1 MITGNPKIRLSKT
14 DFCRFL
20 NDHSDRMPEL
30 VKYWESYAEKC
41 ARARKD
47 KASQFGFWIRAN
59 KPVLFDRIFK
69 KAQKHGLELL
79 DEIYG
84 GTDSAA

>member
-1 MITGNPKIRLSKT
+1 MITGNPKTRFSKT

-20 NDHSDRMPEL
+20 NEHSDRIPSL

-41 ARARKD
+41 ARARRD

-59 KPVLFDRIFK
+59 KPAIFERLYK
-69 KAQKHGLELL
+69 KAAKNGAELL
-79 DEIYG
+79 AETYG
-84 GTDSAA
+84 EDGKE